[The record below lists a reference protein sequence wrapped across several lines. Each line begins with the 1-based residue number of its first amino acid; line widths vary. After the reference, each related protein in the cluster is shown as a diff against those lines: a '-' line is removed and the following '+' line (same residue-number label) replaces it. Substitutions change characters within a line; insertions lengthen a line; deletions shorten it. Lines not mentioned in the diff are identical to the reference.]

1 MLYAV
6 RDGRIVELS
15 SGREIN
21 LAEEEERLDRCSP
34 LEEYRPTSI
43 DRMVIAVL
51 DESRSQINSWGRM

>member
-6 RDGRIVELS
+6 RDGRIVELG

-21 LAEEEERLDRCSP
+21 LADEEDRLDRRLP

>member
-6 RDGRIVELS
+6 RDGRIVELG

-21 LAEEEERLDRCSP
+21 LADEEDRLDRSLP
-34 LEEYRPTSI
+34 NEEYRPTSI